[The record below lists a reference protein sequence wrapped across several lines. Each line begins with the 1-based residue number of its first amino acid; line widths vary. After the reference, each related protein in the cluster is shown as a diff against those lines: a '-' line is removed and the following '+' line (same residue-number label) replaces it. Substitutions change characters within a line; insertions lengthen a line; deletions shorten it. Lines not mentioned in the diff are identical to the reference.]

1 MFEKAKTAIWFA
13 GRPTFWAHG
22 AELARRKFLP
32 DYDKTELRD
41 KAGAWAA
48 SQAVPIG
55 EALARL
61 GISGELRCM
70 SKSALETGRERA
82 RQSAVEMGGPGDLD
96 LLFDAVRLTGSKRV
110 VETGVA
116 YGWSSL
122 AILSAMAETGGG
134 HLWSVDMPYPK
145 QGNERFVGIVV
156 PEELRSSWTL
166 IREPDRKGLEKA
178 IRAAGGQLDLCHYD
192 SDKSWHGRGYAFPL
206 LWEALAP
213 GGLFISDDI
222 QDNLYF
228 AEFVKEKG
236 LTYSITESD
245 GKYVGLFRKT

>member
-1 MFEKAKTAIWFA
+1 MIEKAKTAIWFA
-13 GRPTFWAHG
+13 RRPAFWAHG

-32 DYDKTELRD
+32 DYDGTQLRSE
-41 KAGAWAA
+41 AGAWAA
-48 SQAVPIG
+48 RQAVPIG

-61 GISGELRCM
+61 GISGELRGM
-70 SKSALETGRERA
+70 NKAALDAGYERA

-96 LLFDAVRLTGSKRV
+96 LLFDAVRLTGARRV

-116 YGWSSL
+116 YGWSSF
-122 AILSAMAETGGG
+122 AILSGMAETEGG

-145 QGNERFVGIVV
+145 QGNEKFVGIVV
-156 PEELRSSWTL
+156 PEELRPRWTL

-178 IRAAGGQLDLCHYD
+178 IRAAGGTLDLCHYD

-213 GGLFISDDI
+213 GGVFISDDI
-222 QDNLYF
+222 QDNMYF
-228 AEFVKEKG
+228 AEFVKEKS
-236 LTYSITESD
+236 LTYAITESD
-245 GKYVGLFRKT
+245 GKYVGIFRKT